1 MRGRVWIMAVVLCG
15 VLIACKGSSH
25 HNVAAAPVDRCAH
38 RMSVGA
44 CVVSA
49 VELFSAPDAFEG
61 RSVSVVLFYPGHG
74 AKVLFAS
81 HDSAEINDLAS
92 AIVFSRVADEQ
103 EPLFEAGYYR
113 VEAIFQRSPKIVVGD
128 GVVPEHVVAGRF
140 ADLENVERLRTLTGM
155 REFCAEY
162 KDCSISYSDGVLPIP
177 RTGPAINSPGHQ
189 E

>member
-1 MRGRVWIMAVVLCG
+1 MRGRVGFMAVLLCG
-15 VLIACKGSSH
+15 VLIACKGSRH
-25 HNVAAAPVDRCAH
+25 DNVAAGAVDRCAH

-74 AKVLFAS
+74 ARVLFAS

-103 EPLFEAGYYR
+103 EPLLEAGYYR
-113 VEAIFQRSPKIVVGD
+113 VEAIFQRSPKIAVGD

-155 REFCAEY
+155 REFCATY

-177 RTGPAINSPGHQ
+177 RIGPAINSSGHP